1 MVPRSIMLGGQ
12 DAPGAYFSGDF
23 AAISVQNDRRRSY
36 INVALYTVEYRG
48 YSSRSN
54 KDNGERETRERQLR
68 GWKRIDIRFIAP
80 RAPER
85 FVSKLKS
92 KKR

>member
-1 MVPRSIMLGGQ
+1 MVSRAIMLGGQ

-36 INVALYTVEYRG
+36 INVGLYIVEYRG

-80 RAPER
+80 RAPEFR
-85 FVSKLKS
+85 FEV
-92 KKR
+92 KKQKR